1 MQFALSSDMINKYI
15 GDENTINI
23 FFELIRSCLNSLLFQ
38 SESIFATAGII
49 LLDFMNYTTSDSD
62 SKAYSNLSPMK
73 TVYRRNC
80 IYDKNNTTR
89 LNTTASSFLLNNKSQ
104 SQQKANFDMSNMK
117 ALKEKMQLLKGY
129 HKRALGI
136 NYRSVSNLSKQ
147 ALSERRLKIIKSIS

>member
-1 MQFALSSDMINKYI
+1 MV
-15 GDENTINI
+15 
-23 FFELIRSCLNSLLFQ
+23 
-38 SESIFATAGII
+38 
-49 LLDFMNYTTSDSD
+49 
-62 SKAYSNLSPMK
+62 
-73 TVYRRNC
+73 VYRRNC